1 MRKYIYIFLA
11 FLMGSIFFANLPAL
25 ATILFPSGGG
35 TGTSTA
41 PVAGNL
47 LIGNASGTGYIFIA
61 SSTIVSGS
69 GVPSSRNI
77 NTTSPIT
84 GGGDLSADRT
94 IACATCIVSSSA
106 ITWTAVQTFSTTTIP
121 QSDIVYST
129 SSIGPILR
137 ASDGVCFRLS
147 VATSGALS
155 TTSSTCP

>member
-1 MRKYIYIFLA
+1 MKIYLGIGLA
-11 FLMGSIFFANLPAL
+11 VIILTLIYVLTANAIPVVQVGL
-25 ATILFPSGGG
+25 GG
-35 TGTSTA
+35 TGTTTVPA
-41 PVAGNL
+41 AGNL
-47 LIGNASGTGYIFIA
+47 LIGNTAGTGYIFIA

-94 IACATCIVSSSA
+94 IACATCIVSSTA
-106 ITWTAVQTFSTTTIP
+106 ITWSSVQTFATTTRP
-121 QSDIVYST
+121 QSDVVYST

-155 TTSSTCP
+155 TTSSSCP